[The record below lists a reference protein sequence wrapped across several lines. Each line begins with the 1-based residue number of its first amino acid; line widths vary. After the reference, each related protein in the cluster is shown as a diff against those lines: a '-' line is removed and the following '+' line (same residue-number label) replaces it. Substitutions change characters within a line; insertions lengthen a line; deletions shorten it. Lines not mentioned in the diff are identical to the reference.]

1 MSACPRKFILA
12 IAVIAVFSGVARSQE
27 VPLKSI
33 EYRLSMSRP
42 MSHLFEVAI
51 AVELPDELRNK
62 PLQFQMAK
70 WSPGRYAVFD
80 FAKNVQ
86 EFRANGRVTRFDD
99 QTWTVDPVGINKVI
113 VSYKV
118 FANDLSGTFSQL
130 DERHANYNGASIFMY
145 VAGHKAHPVKL
156 TIQPPAGWKI
166 VNGRMDRAGQTQWDF
181 PNWDVL
187 IDTPT
192 EIAPDWT
199 QDSFE
204 VDGKK
209 YHVVVHSFGSE
220 GGKRPSLVKDIEKI
234 VRAEIAM
241 WGPPE
246 FSEYTF
252 LIHYAADDRSGD
264 GMEHLTS
271 TQIIEPG
278 ALAEPGIYE
287 ATLGTV
293 SHEFFHVWN
302 VKRLRPE
309 ELGPWDFTR
318 PLRTRGLWVAEG
330 FTNYY
335 GHLMLRRAGI
345 WSDKKFLDGQAQ
357 TIRRIESA
365 QGSRLMS
372 AEESS
377 LSAAFLDDAPHA
389 QLTNLNNTAISYYP
403 KGELIGMVM
412 DLLVRGRTKGRSS
425 LDDVMRQMYDEFYLK
440 SPNSSYYLR
449 GRGYQTEDLE
459 RVVSQV
465 SGTDFTDFFKRYV
478 RSVEVLPYEEAFSY
492 VGLRLVKTQAKE
504 PFDAGLSLEFE
515 DRVAIIENV
524 RNGSA
529 AEDAGLQAN
538 DEIVSLAGRNVTKET
553 WLKTLS
559 RYKQGDSIPVVVK
572 RDRRTIK
579 TNIVLREPERFDYR
593 IEEKRDA
600 TPEQKILRN
609 AWLRGSAR
617 QSHATPQAA
626 KPNRY
631 GTMTSSDSG
640 AISKRIGSPPINSP
654 SIWTGASPRAS
665 TLSVFINCTTGL
677 FRGIPARSVYDSN
690 RK

>member
-1 MSACPRKFILA
+1 MPACPRKTLVA
-12 IAVIAVFSGVARSQE
+12 IAVIAILSGVVAAQEPPLRS
-27 VPLKSI
+27 I
-33 EYRLSMSRP
+33 TYTLSMSRP
-42 MSHLFEVAI
+42 TSHLFEVSI
-51 AVELPDELRNK
+51 KIELADQLRDK
-62 PLQFQMAK
+62 PLQLQMPK

-86 EFRANGRVTRFDD
+86 ELHANGRIMRVDD
-99 QTWTVDPVGINKVI
+99 QTWSIDPAGTNVD

-145 VAGHKAHPVKL
+145 VVGHKADPVEL
-156 TIQPPAGWKI
+156 TIQPPQGWKI
-166 VNGRMDRAGQTQWDF
+166 VNGRMDHAGQTAWEF
-181 PNWDVL
+181 PNWDVM

-199 QDSFE
+199 LESFE

-209 YHVVVHSFGSE
+209 YHVVVHSFGAE
-220 GGKRPSLVKDIEKI
+220 GGKRPALVKDIERV
-234 VRAEIAM
+234 VRAEVAM

-252 LIHYAADDRSGD
+252 LIHYAADDHSGD

-278 ALAEPGIYE
+278 ALGEPGVYE
-287 ATLGTV
+287 GTLGTV

-318 PLRTRGLWVAEG
+318 PLHTRGLWVAEG

-345 WSDKKFLDGQAQ
+345 WTDKKFLDTEAQ
-357 TIRRIESA
+357 TISRIENA
-365 QGSRLMS
+365 PGSRLMS

-377 LSAAFLDDAPHA
+377 MSAPFLDDAPHA
-389 QLTNLNNTAISYYP
+389 QLTNLHNTAISYYP

-412 DLLVRGRTKGRSS
+412 DLLVRGRTKGRAS
-425 LDDVMRQMYDEFYLK
+425 LDEVMRKMYEDFYLK
-440 SPNSSYYLR
+440 SSNSSYYLR

-459 RVVSQV
+459 RMMSQV

-478 RSVEVLPYEEAFSY
+478 RSVEVLPYDEAFSY

-504 PFDAGLSLEFE
+504 PFDAGLSIEFE
-515 DRVAIIENV
+515 DRLAAIQNV
-524 RNGSA
+524 RNGSP
-529 AEDAGLQAN
+529 AEEAGLQAG
-538 DEIVSLAGRNVTKET
+538 DEIVLLAGRQVTKT
-553 WLKTLS
+553 WLKTLAS
-559 RYKQGDSIPVVVK
+559 YKSGDSIPITVK

-579 TNIVLREPERFDYR
+579 TNIVLREPERFEYR
-593 IEEKRDA
+593 IEEDTRA
-600 TPEQKILRN
+600 TPEQKALRN
-609 AWLRGSAR
+609 AWL
-617 QSHATPQAA
+617 
-626 KPNRY
+626 K
-631 GTMTSSDSG
+631 GT
-640 AISKRIGSPPINSP
+640 
-654 SIWTGASPRAS
+654 
-665 TLSVFINCTTGL
+665 
-677 FRGIPARSVYDSN
+677 RS
-690 RK
+690 